1 MEIDFNWLTVLIAT
15 IAGMIVAIV
24 WYSDWG
30 LFAKAWEK
38 QTNVTGKMLR
48 EAQGI
53 KPMIILLVANFIT
66 AVTLTFAISI
76 AAAYFNDDS
85 AWLAL
90 AIGLVLSLGL
100 SVTTLLQHNM
110 FEMKS
115 LKLTFIN
122 SGYQIALFLA
132 ISLVVGIM

>member
-15 IAGMIVAIV
+15 ISGMIVAMV

-66 AVTLTFAISI
+66 AVTLTFAISV

-85 AWLAL
+85 TWLAL

-115 LKLTFIN
+115 PKLTFIN